1 MTFDQITIIG
11 FITVA
16 LSYLIKLVGFPKQA
30 YKIYKAKSGKNVST
44 FLYVFSFISYCMWT
58 YYGYLKEDWVIM
70 WGQALGILSTGI
82 IVVLLNRY
90 KKND

>member
-11 FITVA
+11 FLTVA
-16 LSYLIKLVGFPKQA
+16 LSYLIKLIGFPQQA
-30 YKIYKAKSGKNVST
+30 YKIYKSKSGKNVST

-58 YYGYLKEDWVIM
+58 YYGYLKEDWGIM

-90 KKND
+90 KNND